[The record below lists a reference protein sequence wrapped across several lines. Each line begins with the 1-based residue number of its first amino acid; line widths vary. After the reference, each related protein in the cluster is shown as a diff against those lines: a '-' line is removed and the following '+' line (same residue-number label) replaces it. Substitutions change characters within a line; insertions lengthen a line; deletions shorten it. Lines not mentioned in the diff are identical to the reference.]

1 MRKQTAPGARS
12 HSRLAAKPAGIPA
25 AIGFLVLNAVLWFVF
40 SAVTALGFHPALPD
54 APLLKAG
61 MSMGSAAA
69 GIVLVLLAHFLGRQY
84 RLAFYA
90 SEGFLL
96 LMAVSFVFDDIG
108 WVDLAVIVLTIIPTV
123 LLFFERAWFNEANI

>member
-1 MRKQTAPGARS
+1 MKTQTAPGARS
-12 HSRLAAKPAGIPA
+12 LTRMAEKPTGIPA
-25 AIGFLVLNAVLWFVF
+25 AMDIMVLNAVLWFVF

-54 APLLKAG
+54 VPLLKAG
-61 MSMGSAAA
+61 MSIVSAAA

-96 LMAVSFVFDDIG
+96 LLAVSFVFDDIG
-108 WVDLAVIVLTIIPTV
+108 WIDLALIVFTIIPAV
-123 LLFFERAWFNEANI
+123 LLFFERARFIGPKP